1 MQVDAFLSCPKG
13 LKMSRIKMYVIIAA
27 AVLTGLIVP
36 ATASALPD
44 ISLTLPGSTFP
55 LHLNFAD
62 NGKTVTELQSASGAV
77 LTGAGLSL
85 LLLIGELTALG
96 TFRADFLNNKRGT
109 TACHSIGD
117 AAGVILMEGSFHVVY
132 TSLSPLTLG
141 ILYLPKFLELEC
153 GTLLIELKGSMI
165 SSFNGIGTE
174 GSELTTAS
182 GQLAGTK
189 GKANIKTY
197 YNDAGT
203 SLTAKLESNDGA
215 GFVESNEIVEGEPVL
230 TALGNNMWRVTSR

>member
-1 MQVDAFLSCPKG
+1 MNRLKLLAVSLVAMFAMGIMATSAF
-13 LKMSRIKMYVIIAA
+13 
-27 AVLTGLIVP
+27 
-36 ATASALPD
+36 ALPD

-62 NGKTVTELQSASGAV
+62 NNKTVTELQSASGSV
-77 LTGAGLSL
+77 ITGEGLSL
-85 LLLIGELTALG
+85 LLLTSALTALG
-96 TFRADFLNNKRGT
+96 TFRADFLNSKRAGVP
-109 TACHSIGD
+109 CHSVGD
-117 AAGVILMEGSFHVVY
+117 AAGVILTEGPFHVVY

-141 ILYLPKFLELEC
+141 ILYLPNFVEVEC
-153 GTLLIELKGSMI
+153 NKLLIEIQGSVI

-182 GQLAGTK
+182 GQLSGTK

-203 SLTAKLESNDGA
+203 SLTAKLESNVGA
-215 GFVESNEIVEGEPVL
+215 GFVESNEIVEGEPTL
-230 TALGNNMWRVTSR
+230 LALGGNMWRVTSR

>member
-1 MQVDAFLSCPKG
+1 MNRLKLLAVSLVAMFAMGIMATSAF
-13 LKMSRIKMYVIIAA
+13 
-27 AVLTGLIVP
+27 
-36 ATASALPD
+36 ALPD

-62 NGKTVTELQSASGAV
+62 NGKTKTELQSASGAV
-77 LTGAGLSL
+77 IEGAGLSL

-96 TFRADFLNNKRGT
+96 TFRADFLNTKR
-109 TACHSIGD
+109 
-117 AAGVILMEGSFHVVY
+117 AGVACNSVTDAKEVILTEGSFHVVY

-141 ILYLPKFLELEC
+141 ILYLPKAFEVEC
-153 GTLLIELKGSMI
+153 GALLIEIKGSVI

-182 GQLAGTK
+182 GQLSGTK

-203 SLTAKLESNDGA
+203 SLTAKLESNVGA
-215 GFVESNEIVEGEPVL
+215 GFVESNQIVEGEPVL